1 MPPLSSPSLRRALRA
16 LRGPTAALALAGT
29 TFAADATPA
38 PPQPAVIPGEIGRT
52 VIDHGDHRTI
62 IIEMVPGAPVPPPP
76 PRPPEPV
83 QPPDVLRVDLAD
95 LENKPRHA
103 LFWSIAVYPG
113 PCSVIYGT
121 TADHR
126 PWHAVSNIDFRLFRQ
141 VSTFATARAAYDWFP
156 ALADGE
162 ADAPE
167 RQTLAAAGLD
177 AGPAAYRLDPA
188 GRSADVIDA
197 LDYLHAFYDANHAA
211 LLAETTR
218 IQAENDRRER
228 ELREN
233 PPRKADNIVRVSDPN
248 LLRNLQIA
256 PAK

>member
-1 MPPLSSPSLRRALRA
+1 MSSRTSPSLRRALRA
-16 LRGPTAALALAGT
+16 LRGPAAALALAGPV
-29 TFAADATPA
+29 FAADATPA

-76 PRPPEPV
+76 PAPPELV
-83 QPPDVLRVDLAD
+83 QPPAVLRAAPAD
-95 LENKPRHA
+95 LDNKPSHA
-103 LFWSIAVYPG
+103 LFWSITVYPG
-113 PCSVIYGT
+113 PCSVIEGR
-121 TADHR
+121 TADQR
-126 PWHAVSNIDFRLFRQ
+126 PWRAVSNTDFRLFRQ
-141 VSTFATARAAYDWFP
+141 VTSFATARAAYDWFP
-156 ALADGE
+156 SIADGE
-162 ADAPE
+162 ADVPE
-167 RQTLAAAGLD
+167 RQTLAAAGLET
-177 AGPAAYRLDPA
+177 GPASYRLDPA
-188 GRSADVIDA
+188 GRSAEVIDA

-248 LLRNLQIA
+248 LLRNLQIT

>member
-1 MPPLSSPSLRRALRA
+1 MSSRTSPSLRRALRA
-16 LRGPTAALALAGT
+16 LRGPAAALALAAPA
-29 TFAADATPA
+29 FAADATPA
-38 PPQPAVIPGEIGRT
+38 SPQPAVIPGEIGRT
-52 VIDHGDHRTI
+52 VIDQGDHRTI

-76 PRPPEPV
+76 PAPPEPV
-83 QPPDVLRVDLAD
+83 QPPAVLRADPAD
-95 LENKPRHA
+95 LENKPSHA
-103 LFWSIAVYPG
+103 LFWSISVYPG
-113 PCSVIYGT
+113 PCSVIEGT

-126 PWHAVSNIDFRLFRQ
+126 PWRAVSNIDFRLFRQ
-141 VSTFATARAAYDWFP
+141 VTSFATARAAYDWFP
-156 ALADGE
+156 AIADGE

-167 RQTLAAAGLD
+167 RQTLAAAGLEN
-177 AGPAAYRLDPA
+177 GPAAYRLDPA
-188 GRSADVIDA
+188 GRSAEVIDA

-211 LLAETTR
+211 LLAETAR

-228 ELREN
+228 ELREH